1 MPNDARVAEAFLMLF
16 EDVYINL
23 IQMYSKFSGNKKL
36 CAKDWSFEIG
46 DKGSSRKE
54 TIQVVPWQKHNTNW
68 QNASPRKTFWTRKSN
83 Q

>member
-36 CAKDWSFEIG
+36 CAKD
-46 DKGSSRKE
+46 
-54 TIQVVPWQKHNTNW
+54 
-68 QNASPRKTFWTRKSN
+68 
-83 Q
+83 